1 MTTIDMTAKLDEIA
15 AQYLQAAYSS
25 NVASTISKKKDQRAQ
40 SYGLLRA
47 LMTILGEEDAL
58 RLIERTHQ
66 GASRHGAGISIDALL
81 YDFWK
86 LDRPA

>member
-25 NVASTISKKKDQRAQ
+25 NVARTVAKKKDQRAQ

-47 LMTILGEEDAL
+47 LMVILGQDEAL
-58 RLIERTHQ
+58 RLIERRYEQ
-66 GASRHGAGISIDALL
+66 GVQFSGGGIDALL
-81 YDFWK
+81 YEFWT
-86 LDRPA
+86 LDRPS